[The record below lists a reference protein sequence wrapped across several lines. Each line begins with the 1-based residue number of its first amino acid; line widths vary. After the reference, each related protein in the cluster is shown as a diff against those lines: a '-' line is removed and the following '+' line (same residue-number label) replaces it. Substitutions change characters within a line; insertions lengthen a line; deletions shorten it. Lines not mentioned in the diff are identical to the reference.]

1 MGHQDREQ
9 GNCIMVGKRGRPAKS
24 GDRYKCGKLKP
35 ADTSKQPISPALWQR
50 IKTNG
55 QKIGLDPRLGTELG
69 RLALHDELTSS
80 KVSAGFRIAEIYHT
94 FEHLHARTRSAAGS
108 SFFRQFVAD
117 LEEPIEVRRQAT
129 DDYLDLDRELRERE
143 AREDFD
149 VLQYYMPAAQRD
161 LLEQV
166 CVASRPINPVSI
178 PVLKVVLKYFFE
190 IFRDDKNYRS
200 KRSKKFDADTP
211 KIKFYRPKK
220 DKAKKAE
227 KLQEAEE
234 PKLKPVDKRK
244 LSYMQTLRILRPDLN
259 DEQLEQAWG
268 VYHALIARAD
278 FRKEKEAVPA

>member
-1 MGHQDREQ
+1 MAA
-9 GNCIMVGKRGRPAKS
+9 KRGRPSKP
-24 GDRYKCGKLKP
+24 GNRYTCGKLKP
-35 ADTSKQPISPALWQR
+35 AETSKQPISPALWQR

-69 RLALHDELTSS
+69 RLALHDELTSAE
-80 KVSAGFRIAEIYHT
+80 VSAGFRIAEIYQT
-94 FEHLHARTRSAAGS
+94 FEHFHGRSRSAAGS

-117 LEEPIEVRRQAT
+117 SEKPIEVGRRKT
-129 DDYLDLDRELRERE
+129 DDFLDIDREARERE

-149 VLQYYMPAAQRD
+149 VLQFYMPAAQRD
-161 LLEQV
+161 LVEQL

-178 PVLKVVLKYFFE
+178 PVLKIVLQYFFE

-200 KRSKKFDADTP
+200 KRSKKFDADAP
-211 KIKFYRPKK
+211 KIKFYKPKK

-227 KLQEAEE
+227 AAIEDEQ

-244 LSYMQTLRILRPDLN
+244 VSYMQTLRILRPDLT
-259 DEQLEQAWG
+259 DDQLEHAWG

>member
-1 MGHQDREQ
+1 
-9 GNCIMVGKRGRPAKS
+9 MVAKRGRPSKS
-24 GDRYKCGKLKP
+24 GERYKCGKLKP

-69 RLALHDELTSS
+69 RLALHDELTSAE
-80 KVSAGFRIAEIYHT
+80 VSAGFRIAEIYQT
-94 FEHLHARTRSAAGS
+94 FEHFHGRTRSAAGS

-117 LEEPIEVRRQAT
+117 IEKPIEVGRRRS
-129 DDYLDLDRELRERE
+129 DDYISLDLEERERE

-149 VLQYYMPAAQRD
+149 VLQYYMPAPQRD
-161 LLEQV
+161 IIEQF
-166 CVASRPINPVSI
+166 CVASRSINPLSI
-178 PVLKVVLKYFFE
+178 PVLKLVLQYFFE

-220 DKAKKAE
+220 DKAKKPE
-227 KLQEAEE
+227 
-234 PKLKPVDKRK
+234 KPVEKSERPRPIDKRK
-244 LSYMQTLRILRPDLN
+244 LSYMQTLRILRPDLT

-278 FRKEKEAVPA
+278 FRKEKEAAPA